1 MVLIPPT
8 SRLGDPLGAA
18 SINIFRPGW
27 NHAWHFD
34 EAEYTTTL
42 CLQQAE
48 EGGEF
53 EFSAPLRD
61 SDGDLAADA
70 VAGIVNAHSGY
81 DVQPA
86 DTAAP
91 DISTAPF
98 DPGTLQIFAG
108 RYSLHH
114 VKSIPESCTRDRM
127 AAVLCFATEPGVIN
141 SPSVQEMFWGRVIQ
155 EP

>member
-1 MVLIPPT
+1 MVLIPT

-70 VAGIVNAHSGY
+70 VAGIVNAHRSPVGAF
-81 DVQPA
+81 DVATWNPR
-86 DTAAP
+86 AP
-91 DISTAPF
+91 RRRAFRRRRSTRARCRF
-98 DPGTLQIFAG
+98 LRAGT
-108 RYSLHH
+108 R
-114 VKSIPESCTRDRM
+114 CT
-127 AAVLCFATEPGVIN
+127 T
-141 SPSVQEMFWGRVIQ
+141 
-155 EP
+155 